1 MASAV
6 LNIRTDKETKEKAE
20 TIFSELGLSMS
31 AAINVFL
38 KTTVRE
44 NGLPFS
50 LRLEQP
56 NAETVA
62 AIEEGRLIANDSS
75 IKAYDNISEL
85 RKDLGV

>member
-31 AAINVFL
+31 TAINVFL

>member
-31 AAINVFL
+31 TAINVFL

-62 AIEEGRLIANDSS
+62 AIEEGRLIANDNS

>member
-31 AAINVFL
+31 TAINVFL

-50 LRLEQP
+50 LRLERP

-62 AIEEGRLIANDSS
+62 AIEEGRLIANDNS

>member
-31 AAINVFL
+31 TAINVFL

-50 LRLEQP
+50 LRLERP